1 MKRLIIALFA
11 LLTLAV
17 ACDKENGKN
26 LTSRDGITTI
36 QAVISDDVDTRAL
49 LDGTT
54 YKQVWEAGDEI
65 SLFDG
70 VSHIKFTLTDGAGTP
85 TASFST
91 EASVAVADHYYA
103 VYPYSETNALD
114 QDSISVVYP
123 YDITLDPATGH
134 TNGVNIMMAKSEG
147 SAFEFKNA
155 CSFVKLDLTGNELIE
170 SISVVCKEIESLA
183 GTGKYAIT
191 DAGLKGRFTRSAT
204 CLKVDCGAGLQLPA
218 TVCIPVPPTVT
229 DGFTLYIT
237 NKAGLSTRASATTS
251 ESVGYNKVVEMP
263 ALNVV
268 CDKAYLEGMNFNK
281 TVKSFIKGQF
291 VTSTSDYDSTIT
303 KIVFLANQDMTDVS
317 GIPVGAGN
325 DKCAIASLDGSTLT
339 VKTAAPGYV
348 VNLRYLFSYFSGL
361 EQIEGLNLFDTSI
374 SNSMYY
380 TFGHCH
386 NLQSVDL
393 STFNT
398 ENVTTMQYAFNACWK
413 LQAINCS
420 TFNTAK
426 VTTMN
431 QMFRQCFVADPIDVS
446 SFTSESLENT
456 YYMFMSCEKVQELN
470 FNEQFTLDNA
480 TITSYMFHHCSSVQE
495 LDLRHFSLA
504 KDTTVRHMFDSCV
517 ALTSLKQ
524 NFDTRNVENFHS
536 MFRRCMSLEE
546 VDLSNMNTA
555 KGVNF
560 AYMFR
565 LCPKLRTINLSGASS
580 ASATGTS
587 QYMFNTSN
595 TSDAPTTALREI
607 ILGPDFGWPGT
618 TTTNTNNF
626 WPAPSTLTATAED
639 PLVVKCS
646 LIFAQAAVKRN
657 LQNLITPLKDGR
669 IVLKNLSGNE
679 FLYNNYETVD
689 DVQVLVPINKTDIT
703 SSAVLTDPDA

>member
-85 TASFST
+85 TATFST

-155 CSFVKLDLTGNELIE
+155 CSFIKLNLTGNEMLE
-170 SISVVCKEIESLA
+170 SVSIVCKEAESLA
-183 GTGKYAIT
+183 GTGVFAVT
-191 DAGLKGRFTRSAT
+191 ETGPKGRFTRSST
-204 CLKVDCGAGLQLPA
+204 CLKVNCGEGLQLPA

-229 DGFTLYIT
+229 TGFTVYAT
-237 NKAGLSTRASATTS
+237 GKNGLSARASASTT
-251 ESVGYNKVVEMP
+251 ESIGFNKVVEMP

-268 CDKAYLEGMNFNK
+268 CDKAYLDGINFNK
-281 TVKSFIKGQF
+281 TAKSFIKGEF
-291 VTSTSDYDSTIT
+291 VTSTSSYDSTVT

-317 GIPVGAGN
+317 GVPVGAGN
-325 DKCAIASLDGSTLT
+325 DRCAIATFDGNTLT
-339 VKTAAPGYV
+339 VKTAAPKYH
-348 VNLRYLFSYFSGL
+348 VNVRYLFSYFSGL
-361 EQIEGLNLFDTSI
+361 EQIEGLELLDTGI
-374 SNSMYY
+374 STSMYY

-393 STFNT
+393 SHFNT
-398 ENVTTMQYAFNACWK
+398 ENVTTMQYAFNGCWK
-413 LQAINCS
+413 LQSIDCS

-431 QMFRQCFVADPIDVS
+431 QMFRQCFVADPINVS

-456 YYMFMSCEKVQELN
+456 YYMFMSCEKVKNLVFGEG
-470 FNEQFTLDNA
+470 FTLDNA
-480 TITSYMFHHCSSVQE
+480 TITSYMFHHCASVQE

-504 KDTTVRHMFDSCV
+504 KDTTLRHMFDSCV
-517 ALTSLKQ
+517 AMTSLKQ

-536 MFRRCMSLEE
+536 MFRRCESL
-546 VDLSNMNTA
+546 VDLDLSNLNTA

-595 TSDAPTTALREI
+595 TTDAPTTALREI
-607 ILGPDFGWPGT
+607 ILGPDFGWPGST
-618 TTTNTNNF
+618 TANTNYF
-626 WPAPSTLTATAED
+626 WPTPSCLTATAED

-646 LIFAQAAVKRN
+646 LAFAQGAVKRGLSN
-657 LQNLITPLKDGR
+657 FLTPLKDGR
-669 IVLKNLSGNE
+669 IVLKNLNGKE
-679 FLYNNYETVD
+679 FLYNCE
-689 DVQVLVPINKTDIT
+689 KSAIT
-703 SSAVLTDPDA
+703 SSTVVTDPDA